1 MAIFDGLL
9 GTSFDDPRTMGALAL
24 ASGLLS
30 APRASQ
36 GLASGLLGYQQAI
49 AQGKKAKSEEEERT
63 LRRQAQE
70 LQLQQAQMTAEQAR
84 QAMARQQAI
93 EQAYR
98 GALVSPAQQA
108 LAQGGGPT
116 QANAT
121 AMQGM
126 TPQIDQS
133 ALLRGLTQ
141 ADPMA
146 AYQMLQPKPA
156 DYKVVGDALV
166 QVGPSGVMEAYRAPA
181 KPEATPSAIREFL
194 FAQQNPEFAAYQE
207 RLKKAGANNTSL
219 SVNTAKPLLNTVAEG
234 LGKQIDASLENAR
247 AAVPAIQ
254 TAQSLKSAVDSGKVV
269 SGPGASFR
277 VTGLQIGQMLGIG
290 GNSGAEVLSNTRQA
304 IQSMAQAEL
313 NAAAQMKG
321 QGQITES
328 ERDIIRRAASGRI
341 DDLTGPEIKQLADVM
356 EKTARFKIKQHQQ
369 NVGRLKN
376 MPGAEPLVPFYT
388 IDEPPA
394 YSTPSAPRVRRYN
407 PVTGKIEEY

>member
-126 TPQIDQS
+126 TPQIDQA
-133 ALLRGLTQ
+133 ALIRGLTQ

-166 QVGPSGVMEAYRAPA
+166 QVGPSGVTEAYRAPA
-181 KPEATPSAIREFL
+181 KPEAAPSAVREY
-194 FAQQNPEFAAYQE
+194 EFARQQGYPGSFLDFQLAQ
-207 RLKKAGANNTSL
+207 KKAGATSVN
-219 SVNTAKPLLNTVAEG
+219 VNTAKPLLNTVAEG

-247 AAVPAIQ
+247 AAIPAIQ
-254 TAQSLKSAVDSGKVV
+254 TAQSLKSAIDSGKVV

-369 NVGRLKN
+369 NVGRLQS
-376 MPGAEPLVPFYT
+376 MPEAAPLVPFYS

-394 YSTPSAPRVRRYN
+394 YSAPNAPKVRRYN
-407 PVTGKIEEY
+407 PATGRIE

>member
-9 GTSFDDPRTMGALAL
+9 GSSFEDPRTMGALAL

-49 AQGKKAKSEEEERT
+49 AQGKKAKSEEEERA

-70 LQLQQAQMTAEQAR
+70 LQLQQAQQQAA
-84 QAMARQQAI
+84 QLKRQQDFL
-93 EQAYR
+93 QS
-98 GALVSPAQQA
+98 LPSPQFQSGQNA
-108 LAQGGGPT
+108 LAAGGGPT
-116 QANAT
+116 LGNA
-121 AMQGM
+121 AQIQPVDQRMQ
-126 TPQIDQS
+126 Q
-133 ALLRGLTQ
+133 LL
-141 ADPMA
+141 
-146 AYQMLQPKPA
+146 
-156 DYKVVGDALV
+156 
-166 QVGPSGVMEAYRAPA
+166 
-181 KPEATPSAIREFL
+181 EATRAGVVSYPDYLAATRKDTTPVKLGAGETLLDPRTFKPLASNPKEESSPSAVREY
-194 FAQQNPEFAAYQE
+194 EFARQQGYPGSFLDFQLAQ
-207 RLKKAGANNTSL
+207 KKAGATSVN
-219 SVNTAKPLLNTVAEG
+219 VNTAKPLLNTVAEG

-247 AAVPAIQ
+247 AAIPAIQ
-254 TAQSLKSAVDSGKVV
+254 TAQSLKSAIDSGKVV

-369 NVGRLKN
+369 NVGRLQS
-376 MPGAEPLVPFYT
+376 MPEAAPLVPFYS

-394 YSTPSAPRVRRYN
+394 YSAPNATRVRRYN
-407 PVTGKIEEY
+407 PATGRIE